1 MLIDFNE
8 LKDKLNDVRTG
19 KIKEGAKI
27 GVNPVDDYFR
37 FKEGNFNVILGHAN
51 VGKTTLMLYLML
63 VFAKRLK
70 IRWLVFSSENEA
82 HSIVRKLVEFLA
94 QKPINKIDK
103 EEYNEHLTFIYENFK
118 IIDASTLYT
127 YRQVIEL
134 ATAIRKPWEY
144 KGFLIDPYNS
154 LIKNPALAKQIGGH
168 EYNYQATTELRIFCK
183 NIMFLFG

>member
-8 LKDKLNDVRTG
+8 LKTKLNDVRTG

-27 GVNPVDDYFR
+27 GNTHVDEFLR

-51 VGKTTLMLYLML
+51 VGKTTLVLYLML
-63 VFAKRLK
+63 VFAKRLN

-94 QKPINKIDK
+94 QKPINKIESDEYDK
-103 EEYNEHLTFIYENFK
+103 HLEFVYSNFK
-118 IIDASTLYT
+118 IIDATTLYT

-134 ATAIRKPWEY
+134 ATAIRKAWEF

-154 LIKNPALAKQIGGH
+154 LIKDPKNGKA
-168 EYNYQATTELRIFCK
+168 NRRTRIRLSSNNRDAYILQK
-183 NIMFLFG
+183 A